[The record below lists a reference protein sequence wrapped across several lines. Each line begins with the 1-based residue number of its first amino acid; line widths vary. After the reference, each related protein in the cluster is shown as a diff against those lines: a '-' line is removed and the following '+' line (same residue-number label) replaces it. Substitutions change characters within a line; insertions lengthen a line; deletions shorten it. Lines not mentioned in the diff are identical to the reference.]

1 MISRAG
7 FEPTIPQ
14 RTLAIRQRAKLAF
27 STALNLVP
35 IALVTAAAL
44 DPVTDT
50 LEHNYGSIFVVVSSA
65 LPRWKPKR
73 S

>member
-1 MISRAG
+1 MIRKTKTNS
-7 FEPTIPQ
+7 
-14 RTLAIRQRAKLAF
+14 AF

-44 DPVTDT
+44 DPVTDA
-50 LEHNYGSIFVVVSSA
+50 LEHNYGSIFAVMNSA
-65 LPRWKPKR
+65 LPRWKSKKR